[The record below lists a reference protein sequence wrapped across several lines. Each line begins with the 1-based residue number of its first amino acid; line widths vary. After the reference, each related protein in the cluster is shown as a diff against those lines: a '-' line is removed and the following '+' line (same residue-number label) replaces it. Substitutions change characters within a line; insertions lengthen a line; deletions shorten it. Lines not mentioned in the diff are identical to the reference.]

1 MPSTDFNSKTL
12 GQTVQFLIFRLINFY
27 KLVKRIWDKPCW
39 CDASS
44 FGIIPVTLVGSW
56 ARLDNRDEL
65 RWKLHC
71 LGRLTVAHHCLKL
84 GWWVDGVLNK
94 FPTPN
99 SHAACQGHCWR
110 IWNWRGQKVRASAS
124 MSSFS
129 DPETG
134 EYDQD
139 HPCSLEKAAL
149 VHSFGHFGNRY
160 WHVIPSRP
168 TSLSPEQNDH
178 LLCSGYAYT
187 RCGELA
193 ACLHQCCRI
202 NPGSW
207 SSTGSSTET
216 VPGIDDLQA
225 FEELKEAR
233 REVFGKVQVV
243 DWRDLAKNG
252 TEVKI
257 CKKSIW
263 WTQ

>member
-12 GQTVQFLIFRLINFY
+12 GQTIHFLIFRLINFY

-44 FGIIPVTLVGSW
+44 FGIILVTLVGSW

-84 GWWVDGVLNK
+84 GWWVDGVLNQI
-94 FPTPN
+94 PTPN
-99 SHAACQGHCWR
+99 SHAACLGHCWR
-110 IWNWRGQKVRASAS
+110 IWNWRGQKVRALAS

-129 DPETG
+129 YPETG

-160 WHVIPSRP
+160 WHGIPLPARFLIARAKRSSSVLRLRLHTLWRTGCLFAPMLPNKSWILVIHWQLNWDCTWNWWPS
-168 TSLSPEQNDH
+168 SLWRIKRGPAGGVWQSA
-178 LLCSGYAYT
+178 S
-187 RCGELA
+187 
-193 ACLHQCCRI
+193 CR
-202 NPGSW
+202 
-207 SSTGSSTET
+207 
-216 VPGIDDLQA
+216 
-225 FEELKEAR
+225 LKRLGKKCVR
-233 REVFGKVQVV
+233 R
-243 DWRDLAKNG
+243 
-252 TEVKI
+252 
-257 CKKSIW
+257 
-263 WTQ
+263 